1 MQVGSLKDAVTSG
14 GFWMAWLLLVAG
26 GLVGSPTASFV
37 LVFVS
42 VTCAVL
48 PLAFGTTR
56 QRISAGV
63 AMLLGILLAV
73 SLVDQAGNDPYLKKH
88 RGQTIPVDGRTP
100 VVR

>member
-1 MQVGSLKDAVTSG
+1 MQVGSLKEALVSG

-26 GLVGSPTASFV
+26 GLVGSPTASFL

-56 QRISAGV
+56 QRISAAV
-63 AMLLGILLAV
+63 ALLLGVLAGG
-73 SLVDQAGNDPYLKKH
+73 LIG
-88 RGQTIPVDGRTP
+88 G
-100 VVR
+100 